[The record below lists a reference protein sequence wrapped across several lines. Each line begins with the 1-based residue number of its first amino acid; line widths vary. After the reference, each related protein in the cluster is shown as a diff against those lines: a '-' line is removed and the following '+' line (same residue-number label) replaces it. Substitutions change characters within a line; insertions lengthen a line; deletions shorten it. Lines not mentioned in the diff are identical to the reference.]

1 MARSVWKGPVFHP
14 SVLKKIKNKVRKPKI
29 WVRNATILGEFVD
42 HEFEVIS
49 REWFARIHSIDIN
62 QMVI

>member
-42 HEFEVIS
+42 HEFEES
-49 REWFARIHSIDIN
+49 D
-62 QMVI
+62 